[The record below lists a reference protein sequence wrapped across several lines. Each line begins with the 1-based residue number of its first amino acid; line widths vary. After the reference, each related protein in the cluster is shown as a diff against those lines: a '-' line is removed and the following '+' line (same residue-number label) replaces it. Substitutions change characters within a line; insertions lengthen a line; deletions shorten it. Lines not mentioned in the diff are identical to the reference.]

1 MAVGSAA
8 GADAERLR
16 ASDRAVV
23 ARAIANWTDAAN
35 GSRAAARRASADV
48 SAVSHALG
56 YGVER
61 QILETADMLPSPF
74 LAAATGTIVARA
86 STVAMAAQNHATKG
100 SLIFTCLSAE
110 VGPPNV

>member
-35 GSRAAARRASADV
+35 GSRARRASADV

-61 QILETADMLPSPF
+61 QILETADMLPPPF